1 MIAVD
6 TSAVLAILLA
16 EDEAPEFRDRIGEAG
31 GAVVS
36 AGTTVELAAVASRDD
51 DLYAAALMF
60 LNEPFV
66 RVEPVDTVQVAIAAE
81 AYRRYGKGHHP
92 AGLNLGDVFAYSLA
106 RKRSVP
112 LLFKGDDFPRTDVEP
127 ALPVSGR

>member
-16 EDEAPEFRDRIGEAG
+16 EDEAPEFRGLIGEAG
-31 GAVVS
+31 GAIVS
-36 AGTTVELAAVASRDD
+36 AGTAVELVAVASRDD

-66 RVEPVDTVQVAIAAE
+66 RVEPVDAAQVAIVAD

-92 AGLNLGDVFAYSLA
+92 ASLNLGDVFAYSLA
-106 RKRSVP
+106 RKRGAP

-127 ALPVSGR
+127 AVPVSGR

>member
-16 EDEAPEFRDRIGEAG
+16 EDEAPEFRGLIGEAG
-31 GAVVS
+31 GAIVS
-36 AGTTVELAAVASRDD
+36 AGTAVELAAVASRDD

-66 RVEPVDTVQVAIAAE
+66 RVEPVDAAQVAIAAE

-106 RKRSVP
+106 RKRGVP

-127 ALPVSGR
+127 AVSVSGR

>member
-16 EDEAPEFRDRIGEAG
+16 EDEAPEFRGLIGEAG
-31 GAVVS
+31 GAIVS
-36 AGTTVELAAVASRDD
+36 AGTAVELAAVASRDD

-66 RVEPVDTVQVAIAAE
+66 HVEPVDAAQVAIAAE

-106 RKRSVP
+106 RKRGVP

-127 ALPVSGR
+127 AVPETGR

>member
-1 MIAVD
+1 MTAVD

-16 EDEAPEFRDRIGEAG
+16 EDEAPEFRGLIGEAG
-31 GAVVS
+31 GAIVS
-36 AGTTVELAAVASRDD
+36 AGTAVELAAVASRDD

-66 RVEPVDTVQVAIAAE
+66 HVEPVDAAQVAIAAE

-106 RKRSVP
+106 RKRGVP

-127 ALPVSGR
+127 AVPENGR

>member
-16 EDEAPEFRDRIGEAG
+16 EDEAPEFRGLIGEAG
-31 GAVVS
+31 GAIVS
-36 AGTTVELAAVASRDD
+36 AGTAVELAAVASRDD

-66 RVEPVDTVQVAIAAE
+66 RVEPVDAAQVAIAAE

-92 AGLNLGDVFAYSLA
+92 ASLNLGDVFAYSLA
-106 RKRSVP
+106 RKRGAP

-127 ALPVSGR
+127 AVPVSGR